1 VTVPMVTASMI
12 VRDEARY
19 LDACLAS
26 IEGVVDEIVVVDTGS
41 LDTSPEIARSHGARV
56 FHHTWEDNFSQA
68 RNLALEHSTGRWIL
82 YIDADERLRPT
93 SRDDLATLLEGAEEA
108 AFRLLLHPF
117 AHSTPYLEY
126 RLWRNDP
133 RVRFRGTIHEK
144 IVDAIVEVAD
154 VEGRSIGD
162 CTLTLDHVGY
172 DGDQAAKH
180 QRNLPLLQAQLR
192 IDDNNVFNWRHLA
205 RVLDALGRADEADQ
219 AVERAV
225 DIVRAAPGSAD
236 DSLAWVDLVRRR
248 DRRGDDVMALVAEG
262 RRRWPDNWL
271 LVWTEG
277 QLLVRAGRFHEAIPA
292 FQQLLAVDVGGLAP
306 TGLAYDDRI
315 FGPFAQDSLGL
326 CWFRLGNFGAAARA
340 YGAAEALAPAVAEY
354 RVKRLLAEGRA
365 ASRGLIA
372 PGF

>member
-1 VTVPMVTASMI
+1 MSTPSTPMVTASMI
-12 VRDEARY
+12 VRDEERH

-41 LDTSPEIARSHGARV
+41 VDASPEIARSHGARV
-56 FHHTWEDNFSQA
+56 YHHAWEGDFSVA
-68 RNLALEHSTGRWIL
+68 RNVALDHSSARWIL

-93 SRDDLATLLEGAEEA
+93 SRADLAALLDGAEEA
-108 AFRLLLHPF
+108 AFRLLFHPLPIRRRI
-117 AHSTPYLEY
+117 SKY

-154 VEGRSIGD
+154 LEGRLIGD

-180 QRNLPLLQAQLR
+180 RRNLPLLEAQLR

-205 RVLDALGRADEADQ
+205 RVLDALGRPEDADQ

-225 DIVRAAPGSAD
+225 AIVLAAPGSAD
-236 DSLAWVDLVRRR
+236 DSLAWVDLIRHR
-248 DRRGDDVMALVAEG
+248 DRTGDDVTALVAEG

-277 QLLVRAGRFHEAIPA
+277 QLLVRAGRYHEAISA
-292 FQQLLAVDVGGLAP
+292 FQRLLAVDVAGLAP
-306 TGLAYDDRI
+306 AGVAYDERI
-315 FGPFAQDSLGL
+315 FGSFAHDSLGL
-326 CWFRLGNFGAAARA
+326 CWFRLGHFGEAARA
-340 YGAAEALAPAVAEY
+340 YGAAEALAPAVPEY
-354 RVKRLLAEGRA
+354 RVKRLLAEGHA
-365 ASRGLIA
+365 ASEG
-372 PGF
+372 